1 MGNSRTLI
9 AMLAVGLAL
18 AACTPQAAADD
29 QAAPPA
35 TTAPPAIV
43 PASTDAGQTPSAPG
57 NCVIETS
64 DRVWL
69 DAPCEHTVNGP
80 GFIVLNSGGGEGDDY
95 AYLTRET
102 ETQATGSWSGGG
114 GAGHAHSP
122 LGDLTRDGD
131 SDCWA
136 SDIARICL
144 SPAAAA
150 DFGVPPSE

>member
-1 MGNSRTLI
+1 MANSRAVIAALGLGI
-9 AMLAVGLAL
+9 AM
-18 AACTPQAAADD
+18 AACTPPASEGD
-29 QAAPPA
+29 QAAPAAPA
-35 TTAPPAIV
+35 AAPAAT
-43 PASTDAGQTPSAPG
+43 PASADAGGTPSVSG

-64 DRVWL
+64 ERLWL

-80 GFIVLNSGGGEGDDY
+80 GAIVLNSGAGEGDDY
-95 AYLTRET
+95 AYLNRET

-122 LGDLTRDGD
+122 LGDLTREGD

-136 SDIARICL
+136 SDIGRVCL

-150 DFGVPPSE
+150 DFGVPPSQ